1 MVPPPETPV
10 TAPYRLRYSFDA
22 GSGICLWSDNDAA
35 REKFGDPVDLVDLPL
50 PATVRRR
57 GDFLM
62 AWHDTFV
69 NWDNPGAPSPWQT
82 RESGAFKL
90 AARDFVGLLR
100 QNLGPDFELID
111 QAGAATADSGA
122 ASNGYVIETE
132 RLGLRRFTAGDEP
145 FIVELLNDPGFLRYI
160 GDRGVRTPA
169 DASRYILHGPV
180 SSYER
185 HGFGLY
191 RVELRDGRI
200 PVGICGLL
208 KRDTLPDVDVG
219 YAFLPQYRGLG
230 YAYESVSAVM
240 ADARAAHGIDR
251 LVAIVTPDNADSIKV
266 LEKLGFAF
274 ERRLR
279 LTDDADEI
287 SLYASNT

>member
-1 MVPPPETPV
+1 V
-10 TAPYRLRYSFDA
+10 TASFRLRYYFDA

-35 REKFGDPVDLVDLPL
+35 RERFGHPVDLLDLPL
-50 PATVRRR
+50 PQTVRRR
-57 GDFLM
+57 GEFLM

-69 NWDNPGAPSPWQT
+69 NWDNPGAPSPWQS

-90 AARDFVGLLR
+90 AARDFLGLLR
-100 QNLGPDFELID
+100 QHLGADFEIID
-111 QAGAATADSGA
+111 QSSTAAGAEA
-122 ASNGYVIETE
+122 AGYVIETG
-132 RLGLRRFTAGDEP
+132 RLGLRRLSAGDEP

-191 RVELRDGRI
+191 LVELKDGRI

-219 YAFLPQYRGLG
+219 YAFLPQYRGRG

-240 ADARAAHGIDR
+240 ADARSAHGLDR
-251 LVAIVTPDNADSIKV
+251 LVAIVTPENADSIKV

-274 ERRLR
+274 ERRIR
-279 LTDDADEI
+279 LAADAEEI